1 MRMSRR
7 DPTGAPARTTRCV
20 SVAIMLTHHCLN
32 PQDPYAER
40 EVRVA
45 FEWAADRPRLIAV
58 LDEHEADILPDLVDV
73 QRDDLRREIVA
84 ALRMQEQ
91 SRRQPVR
98 SPAPVARDR

>member
-1 MRMSRR
+1 M
-7 DPTGAPARTTRCV
+7 
-20 SVAIMLTHHCLN
+20 
-32 PQDPYAER
+32 
-40 EVRVA
+40 RVA
-45 FEWAADRPRLIAV
+45 FEWAADRPRLIAA

-91 SRRQPVR
+91 SRRQPVG